1 MIDTTYE
8 QKLINRLN
16 PPSEGKAVIF
26 DRVTKDFA
34 CFLEGEFICYRSTYD
49 EGMAELREEAMRRLT
64 HPITTIDQEI
74 INGLKHIPFEAKQEI
89 LNYIRQF

>member
-1 MIDTTYE
+1 MIASNYE

-16 PPSEGKAVIF
+16 PPLEGKAVIF

-64 HPITTIDQEI
+64 HPVTTIDQEI
-74 INGLKHIPFEAKQEI
+74 LDGLQRIPFEAKQQI
-89 LNYIRQF
+89 LNYIRQL